1 MCCLFGNNCCN
12 NNRCNNRTVVI
23 RGPMGPAG
31 PQGARGPIGPQGAT
45 GATGPQGPAGPT
57 GATGPQGPRGFT
69 GATGATGPQ
78 GPQGPQGETGATG
91 ATGPQGPQGPQG
103 ETGATGATG
112 PQGPQ
117 GPQGETGATGATG
130 PQGPQG
136 PAGTNDAIYAGT
148 NTSTTVGAGDVIPV
162 TQLAAT
168 TGTTMTVSS
177 NAVNLPAAG
186 TYLVS
191 YFING
196 SANPGDLSVSL
207 YLNDAAVSGETITM
221 GNQSDLTSAAGK
233 TILLTVNAAGTL
245 SLHNV
250 SAEEGTFSSATLTV
264 MKLA

>member
-69 GATGATGPQ
+69 GATGPQ
-78 GPQGPQGETGATG
+78 GPQGPQGETG

-103 ETGATGATG
+103 ETGATG
-112 PQGPQ
+112 
-117 GPQGETGATGATG
+117 

-136 PAGTNDAIYAGT
+136 PAGTNNAIYAGT

-177 NAVNLPAAG
+177 NAINLPAAG

-196 SANPGDLSVSL
+196 SANPGNLSVSL
-207 YLNDAAVSGETITM
+207 YLNDAAVSGETITI

-250 SAEEGTFSSATLTV
+250 SDEEWTFSSATLTV

>member
-12 NNRCNNRTVVI
+12 NNRYNNRTVVI

-45 GATGPQGPAGPT
+45 GATGPQGPQ
-57 GATGPQGPRGFT
+57 GPQGE
-69 GATGATGPQ
+69 TGPQ

-117 GPQGETGATGATG
+117 GPQG
-130 PQGPQG
+130 

-168 TGTTMTVSS
+168 TGTTMMVSS

-250 SAEEGTFSSATLTV
+250 SDEEGTFSSATLTV